1 MNAARRLALCLA
13 ILAIAVLSLG
23 ATLSPPR
30 GPAGPVGPSGF
41 ATGRTYY
48 FETTASDAVTPGV
61 GPSATIAFH
70 NNGGAADTITSTVHD
85 FVALGFRANQQILVT
100 LAAEAANNATW
111 TIDTVAVSTITLIH
125 ANTLT
130 DEIEGASANVTI
142 ASYNE
147 TILAIPSTAAQV
159 DESVSVISTDTNG
172 ATIDTY
178 ATMAGLPA
186 ITVIPAGLIEFHS
199 WFYVSSSAG
208 LTTAHYEMLKRS
220 AAGVETVLFTT
231 GETADIN
238 ETTLATSVIY
248 STYYANPSDVVVLV
262 DDRIMVRIIF
272 RTSSTAKTAHF
283 VYMGTTR
290 ASHIH
295 TTISSVATASALYTT
310 TGSVNVAGSAA
321 PALGDVLVATDA
333 THATWQAAPGGGAA
347 PVSLA
352 VSGAPLSPLAAG
364 ATTACTSTAGWFDA
378 GTLGEF
384 AMTSTAS
391 ASVTIKLYRTDACAA
406 GDLVYWVDQADGM
419 AATFRDLIG
428 TYYRDEDTT
437 TELHWVATNHGA
449 AATTVAFTVYG
460 VGQ

>member
-321 PALGDVLVATDA
+321 PAANQILSATSGTEAAWQTGVRGTVVPSSGAGGALLVGAARKIYYSSAAAGWTLPASATMATGDWFTFVSGNAGSFQIDLNGADTASYLGDTTA
-333 THATWQAAPGGGAA
+333 GGG
-347 PVSLA
+347 
-352 VSGAPLSPLAAG
+352 
-364 ATTACTSTAGWFDA
+364 
-378 GTLGEF
+378 
-384 AMTSTAS
+384 
-391 ASVTIKLYRTDACAA
+391 Y
-406 GDLVYWVDQADGM
+406 
-419 AATFRDLIG
+419 FR
-428 TYYRDEDTT
+428 
-437 TELHWVATNHGA
+437 
-449 AATTVAFTVYG
+449 TVAIGSSLTVLYLG
-460 VGQ
+460 GTNWIVVNLDGTWTFDS